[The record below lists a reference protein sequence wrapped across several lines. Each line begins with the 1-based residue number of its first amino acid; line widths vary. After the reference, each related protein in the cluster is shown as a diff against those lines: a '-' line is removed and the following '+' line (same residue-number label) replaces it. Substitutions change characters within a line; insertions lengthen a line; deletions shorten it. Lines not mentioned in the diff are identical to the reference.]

1 MTADIRLPQHIL
13 AIDPYVPG
21 KPIEELEREL
31 GIRDPVKLASNENPL
46 GPSPRATAAV
56 RAAIDNLHRYPDGAG
71 HEFIAALAAHL
82 NCRPQN
88 IVMGNGSDDIIA
100 LLSNVLL
107 IPGDRAVMP
116 RPSFLMYEIAVRTV
130 GAEPVFVPLEQ
141 LAIDLDAILRAVDDR
156 TRLVFLCNP
165 NNPTGT
171 IVRREA
177 FERFLAALPPKVVVV
192 VDEAYIEFVR
202 DPECL
207 QSVAMAGNEQPVVT
221 LRTFSKLYG
230 LAGLRV
236 GYGVMPASLAEGI
249 NRIRQPFNVNL
260 LAQIGARAALADR
273 DFVAAT
279 LKLVHTGLDYL
290 YGQIEALG
298 LTYHPTQSNFFLID
312 TARDAREV
320 FAAMLRQGVIV
331 RSMRGYGFP
340 QHIRVNVGTPDENR
354 RFVDA
359 LRVVIEAVA
368 PGPLIERGV

>member
-1 MTADIRLPQHIL
+1 MTIELRLPQHIL

-31 GIRDPVKLASNENPL
+31 GIRDSVKLASNENPL
-46 GPSPRATAAV
+46 GPSPRAAAAI
-56 RAAIDNLHRYPDGAG
+56 RAAIDRLHRYPDGAG
-71 HEFIAALAAHL
+71 HEFTAALATHL
-82 NCRPQN
+82 NCDPSN

-100 LLSNVLL
+100 LLANALL
-107 IPGDRAVMP
+107 TPGDRAVMP

-141 LAIDLDAILRAVDDR
+141 LSIDLDAILRAVDER

-171 IVRREA
+171 VIGQQA
-177 FERFLAALPPKVVVV
+177 FERFLAALPPAVVVV

-202 DPECL
+202 DPQCL
-207 QSVAMAGNEQPVVT
+207 QSIDMAARDRPVVT

-236 GYGVMPASLAEGI
+236 GYGVMPALLAQGI

-260 LAQIGARAALADR
+260 LAQIGARAALSDR
-273 DFVAAT
+273 AFVAAT
-279 LKLVHTGLDYL
+279 LELVHTGLDYL
-290 YGQIEALG
+290 YAELGAMG
-298 LTYHPTQSNFFLID
+298 LTCFPTQANFFLID
-312 TARDAREV
+312 TGRDAQAV
-320 FAAMLRQGVIV
+320 FEAMLRKGVIV

-340 QHIRVNVGTPDENR
+340 QYIRVNVGTPDENR
-354 RFVDA
+354 RLIEA
-359 LRVVIEAVA
+359 LRAVIVEGGALDAGA
-368 PGPLIERGV
+368 PA